1 MPKARRR
8 KESEV
13 VGVDA
18 CFAAEVEEH
27 EGEEREARGQEE
39 TGLGKENK
47 QQQAPSVADE
57 VDNGVDDAAVTRK
70 KKKKGSVE
78 IPEAEALLVAAED
91 DVAETEVAG
100 RKNKKRKRQSTDE
113 ADVEQVEDHQN
124 IGSKKNK
131 MRKQLAKYSEVG
143 EDGVAEEVVEAPVE
157 QDSFGSKKKGKM
169 RKQLAKDC
177 EAGEDDIAEQMAEAP
192 VQQENVSNQKKGK
205 KRKERAKDCEAMEDG
220 VAEEV
225 VETPAEQQNAS
236 SKKKGKAR
244 KEVAADCEVGEVGN
258 VEEVTE
264 VAVER
269 RKKPKKRKTDETLED
284 DRGEVVV
291 GKAEEQGNTKRK
303 TRRED
308 DGIPREEVVV
318 EPDEGLKKNGKRR
331 EATRSED
338 VGIVEAATIGEPDA
352 AKCFKVCAARL
363 PQDMDKPAI
372 WRHFQKCGTIHDVHL
387 IFDWYTWASRGV
399 SFITFEDSAGVQA
412 ALELDGSEISGHKI
426 RVNLAVDKDAST
438 GKGAASEGKGK
449 GKGTRRDFENEFF
462 GGDAEGGS
470 YDDPMFLRSRSHG
483 LRSIDAETE
492 GLDTWGKGGS
502 RSMGRGK
509 GMGRGRGADAREERR
524 HMRRG
529 ATESAIQPVDDENL
543 EDILADWPVM
553 YSNRRHEADE
563 ADEADDVED
572 ALLATQD
579 ERDGWREQAKDMRA
593 EMKGQNFAPC
603 IPVGSSVP
611 KARYMWQ
618 LPQAHGPEVVLVGR
632 SNAGKS
638 TLLNTVFRWKKV
650 RALVPASSKG
660 GKTRT
665 LAWYPFGFDELVG
678 WTKEGARLEQE
689 TVGHHGQGLCLV
701 DCFGLG
707 QVEYSIKA
715 RRLQAWAPLLAEY
728 ISTRKSLTTVFHL
741 VSCEYGGSLDPGDA
755 QILEVIE
762 RAERN
767 RSSSGLLDVN
777 YVVVMTKIDMHPPQK
792 LEEIK
797 HVLLQEFE
805 QSGRR
810 PSEIIMATA
819 MTEDFSGISDFVRA
833 VEASAAKGWDS
844 RSAWEQECSTKMWVP
859 GGMSRAAQKEVRS
872 MHARSRIDSNG
883 RPARGGR
890 GAETLPLPPML

>member
-449 GKGTRRDFENEFF
+449 GKGKGKGYTPSGKGASKGKGKGRGYHS
-462 GGDAEGGS
+462 GGDAVAVPVMAVGDVPDPEPSCPGVMIRHLS
-470 YDDPMFLRSRSHG
+470 Y
-483 LRSIDAETE
+483 AATE
-492 GLDTWGKGGS
+492 ADLQAVFKACGKGPS
-502 RSMGRGK
+502 RVR
-509 GMGRGRGADAREERR
+509 
-524 HMRRG
+524 
-529 ATESAIQPVDDENL
+529 
-543 EDILADWPVM
+543 
-553 YSNRRHEADE
+553 
-563 ADEADDVED
+563 
-572 ALLATQD
+572 LLTD
-579 ERDGWREQAKDMRA
+579 
-593 EMKGQNFAPC
+593 
-603 IPVGSSVP
+603 
-611 KARYMWQ
+611 
-618 LPQAHGPEVVLVGR
+618 
-632 SNAGKS
+632 KS
-638 TLLNTVFRWKKV
+638 TGE
-650 RALVPASSKG
+650 SKG
-660 GKTRT
+660 KAFVDFDDD
-665 LAWYPFGFDELVG
+665 LAGSAAAVR
-678 WTKEGARLEQE
+678 KN
-689 TVGHHGQGLCLV
+689 GQDL
-701 DCFGLG
+701 
-707 QVEYSIKA
+707 K
-715 RRLQAWAPLLAEY
+715 
-728 ISTRKSLTTVFHL
+728 
-741 VSCEYGGSLDPGDA
+741 
-755 QILEVIE
+755 
-762 RAERN
+762 
-767 RSSSGLLDVN
+767 
-777 YVVVMTKIDMHPPQK
+777 
-792 LEEIK
+792 
-797 HVLLQEFE
+797 
-805 QSGRR
+805 GRR
-810 PSEIIMATA
+810 
-819 MTEDFSGISDFVRA
+819 MTIEY
-833 VEASAAKGWDS
+833 
-844 RSAWEQECSTKMWVP
+844 
-859 GGMSRAAQKEVRS
+859 
-872 MHARSRIDSNG
+872 ARPRTS
-883 RPARGGR
+883 
-890 GAETLPLPPML
+890 